1 MGVGKG
7 NRWSILELSS
17 SHNTHTH
24 THTYICGFE
33 VDVLVEA
40 YANEIIR
47 VLSDIKANKGF
58 NSSISLRK
66 KAARIRSRKEREL

>member
-24 THTYICGFE
+24 RYICGFE

-66 KAARIRSRKEREL
+66 KGARIRSRKEREL